1 MVRVDRGWFTFRSHT
16 ARTLSWRMSVRFMGF
31 ATGNEPL
38 CVIPNDSGV
47 DEAAEIECLGS
58 ELGHN
63 H

>member
-1 MVRVDRGWFTFRSHT
+1 M
-16 ARTLSWRMSVRFMGF
+16 RFMGF